1 MTERG
6 IEQRPMSVFRRR
18 VIASVLTGLV
28 VVAVP
33 AVFVARR
40 NPWHY
45 VHLMPFGRSLVGAA
59 ALFAAPV
66 LLGIAAWLVLRPVLA
81 RAVVVVATVLALVAP
96 CGGLLFLTGRSVYG
110 LQGVE
115 PYGDTEVVAL
125 SPGGSFEVVLLRY
138 REWMTGF
145 DILRIR
151 SRAGLSSR
159 EANQD
164 LACFATPF
172 DGLPP
177 EGTLD
182 SARFLSEHEIEVRTE
197 AGQPWTT
204 RFDPHTLLADSILSH
219 GCQ

>member
-1 MTERG
+1 MIERG
-6 IEQRPMSVFRRR
+6 IERRRMNVVRRR
-18 VIASVLTGLV
+18 VMAIGLTGLA

-33 AVFVARR
+33 AVLVARR

-45 VHLMPFGRSLVGAA
+45 VHLMPFGRSSVVAA
-59 ALFAAPV
+59 VLFAAPV
-66 LLGIAAWLVLRPVLA
+66 LLGIGAWLVLRPALA
-81 RAVVVVATVLALVAP
+81 RAVAVAATAVALVAP
-96 CGGLLFLTGRSVYG
+96 CSGLLFLPGTSVYG
-110 LQGVE
+110 LHGVE
-115 PYGDTEVVAL
+115 PDRDTEVVAL

-138 REWMTGF
+138 REFMTGF

-151 SRAGLSSR
+151 SRAGLQSR

-164 LACFATPF
+164 LACFVTPF

-177 EGTLD
+177 DGTFE

-197 AGQPWTT
+197 SGRPWTT
-204 RFDPHTLLADSILSH
+204 GFDPHTLLAASTLSH